1 MTDDEER
8 DMDSIC
14 DSEKVDS
21 YSSDSE
27 STDSS
32 SSTSDSDD
40 NDRIMV
46 IHIIIFFIS

>member
-8 DMDSIC
+8 GK
-14 DSEKVDS
+14 DSECENKKVDS

-32 SSTSDSDD
+32 ISTSDNDN
-40 NDRIMV
+40 NDR
-46 IHIIIFFIS
+46 